1 MRIGS
6 SFPIHIARA
15 YGVTPAKRAEPEAKI
30 GAAAPVARAER
41 AAAHETSENVRQL
54 VSGKVSGPVDFA
66 SASTPTSPAGPYQL
80 YTRAADKIEAA
91 VAVRIGRAIDVKG

>member
-1 MRIGS
+1 MRIS
-6 SFPIHIARA
+6 SSIPIHVARA
-15 YGVTPAKRAEPEAKI
+15 YGVTPTRQAALPAKTNAIEP
-30 GAAAPVARAER
+30 
-41 AAAHETSENVRQL
+41 VRQNDGVQTHQPGENIRQL
-54 VSGKVSGPVDFA
+54 LAGNVSGPVDFA